1 MVALLNKC
9 YFFVFIFILC
19 NCKINS
25 VGRKKTKS
33 NSERNINKFVKSNG
47 SDVIADFYE
56 NDNSKSSLEK
66 VNNSPIWTNTNTNAH
81 FIDKIVDLAK
91 DDLNSTKSS
100 FGTMYKNIFTNYG
113 SVEKAIEGIHNY
125 IQQKGNYPG
134 DVLKAVNGYFE
145 AVNTSVVSV
154 LKECENNLNNKD
166 EKTVES
172 ISTKDFLQERI
183 RECNFLNE
191 VNIRMWKILVNI
203 INEFNKLNS
212 FFCKINKE
220 NKEISDVNVNCKD
233 LRKIVGFNEI
243 LMLGGFK
250 SFNDK
255 LELLHENRVEVSEL
269 FPHFRKCQ
277 SFETTIKEKE
287 NEVKYIRD
295 KSNDFLKELYSFKK
309 EFVSYDKKQGDLQA
323 EVSLIFYYIMMLRE
337 QQRAR
342 RQP

>member
-56 NDNSKSSLEK
+56 NNDTKSSLEK
-66 VNNSPIWTNTNTNAH
+66 VNNIPIWNNKNTNEH
-81 FIDKIVDLAK
+81 FIGGIVELAK

-100 FGTMYKNIFTNYG
+100 FGTMYKNIFTNYE
-113 SVEKAIEGIHNY
+113 SVEKVIVGIHDY

-166 EKTVES
+166 
-172 ISTKDFLQERI
+172 DFLSVQYGNKI
-183 RECNFLNE
+183 IFLIV
-191 VNIRMWKILVNI
+191 VN
-203 INEFNKLNS
+203 LN
-212 FFCKINKE
+212 INKSASQNKNLE
-220 NKEISDVNVNCKD
+220 NVIID
-233 LRKIVGFNEI
+233 
-243 LMLGGFK
+243 
-250 SFNDK
+250 
-255 LELLHENRVEVSEL
+255 ENYLVS
-269 FPHFRKCQ
+269 
-277 SFETTIKEKE
+277 
-287 NEVKYIRD
+287 
-295 KSNDFLKELYSFKK
+295 
-309 EFVSYDKKQGDLQA
+309 
-323 EVSLIFYYIMMLRE
+323 
-337 QQRAR
+337 
-342 RQP
+342 